1 MPIAAQNYQQ
11 ISNKSKIKVIEG
23 AAGNLPDKNSLKA
36 AEEIKSKVSSLTY
49 EDVLLVLITGGGSA
63 LLPLPIDPITLDEKS
78 SLIRQL
84 SRAGATI
91 EELNTVRI
99 SISQV
104 KGGKLAAMGKNVHRI
119 ISIIISDV
127 INDPLDIIASGPTV
141 QFKNPPFSACEILEK
156 FNVFDSLPASIR
168 DVLCIKKN
176 APEPIK
182 NSDVFLIGN
191 NRLAIDAAMSTAKSF
206 GLISVFLSAEVQ
218 GNVQAVSQAF
228 FDLAMAVKNFSNR
241 EEFSSTIDK
250 ISLILSGQPNLA
262 NDLEASLEAANSLMA
277 GICIICGGETT
288 VTVTGDGL
296 GGRNQE
302 LALRFAKLCHDAN
315 MSSAHDLWLLS
326 AGSDGFDGN
335 NEAAGALGGS
345 KISDLIKIENRDEV
359 SRIMQEFIFRND
371 SHRFFK
377 NFLSDHAGDDYLI
390 TTGHTG
396 TNVMDIMLLV
406 VMPDRTNQD
415 RYEFGKF

>member
-1 MPIAAQNYQQ
+1 M
-11 ISNKSKIKVIEG
+11 
-23 AAGNLPDKNSLKA
+23 
-36 AEEIKSKVSSLTY
+36 
-49 EDVLLVLITGGGSA
+49 
-63 LLPLPIDPITLDEKS
+63 LPLPIAPITLAEKS

-91 EELNTVRI
+91 EELNTIRI
-99 SISQV
+99 AISQV

-127 INDPLDIIASGPTV
+127 INDPLDIIASGPTI
-141 QFKNPPFSACEILEK
+141 QFKNPPVSACEILEK
-156 FNVFDSLPASIR
+156 FNVFDSLPSSIR
-168 DVLCIKKN
+168 DVLCIQN
-176 APEPIK
+176 ASQPIK

-191 NRLAIDAAMSTAKSF
+191 NRLAIDAAMSAAKSF
-206 GLISVFLSAEVQ
+206 GLIPVFLSAEVQ

-228 FDLAMAVKNFSNR
+228 FDLAFAVKNFSNH
-241 EEFSSTIDK
+241 EEFLSTIEK
-250 ISLILSGQPNLA
+250 ISPILSGQPNLA
-262 NDLEASLEAANSLMA
+262 NDLVASLEAANSSLA

-302 LALRFAKLCHDAN
+302 LALRFTKLCHDAN
-315 MSSAHDLWLLS
+315 TSSSDDLWLLS

-345 KISDLIKIENRDEV
+345 KILSDLIKIENKDEV
-359 SRIMQEFIFRND
+359 SRIMQDFIFRND

-377 NFLSDHAGDDYLI
+377 NFLSDYAGDDYLI

-406 VMPDRTNQD
+406 VTPNKIKQD
-415 RYEFGKF
+415 C